1 MVEKVMGGSAPPP
14 PKIGLMI
21 EINDVDRGLGLGW
34 GLISGT
40 EIADWDLYWK
50 FSFGVK
56 DWD

>member
-1 MVEKVMGGSAPPP
+1 
-14 PKIGLMI
+14 MI